1 MLEITT
7 PVGRLV
13 SGHPMVSHPV
23 TDDKTGLPKM
33 QRDNITPQVSFYFG
47 LAIQKGAEQH
57 WNQTEWGAK
66 IWNEALA
73 AWPNGETQQPTFSW
87 KISDG
92 DSTIPNKKMKKPCDR
107 EGYPGHWVLHVSNGF
122 PIKCFNRGNYEP
134 TQQIQQKEMI
144 KPGDYCR
151 AVFTVTSNNSK
162 QTAGMY
168 LNPALFEMYQAGIEI
183 QTESSVDASSTLGAT
198 VAQLPAGAMVDPNV
212 PAMQQQPIQQQPAPP
227 MQQQP
232 APPIQQQQPAPPI
245 QQQQQQQPGMAP
257 IAPATDL
264 LTPPPAAPMRVLQG
278 VAYTVEA
285 LRLAGYTPEAIAAL
299 PQQ

>member
-33 QRDNITPQVSFYFG
+33 QRDNVTPQVSFYFG
-47 LAIQKGAEQH
+47 LAIQKGTEKH

-66 IWNEALA
+66 IWNEGLA
-73 AWPNGETQQPTFSW
+73 AWPSGEYQQVGFSW
-87 KISDG
+87 KITDG
-92 DSTIPNKKMKKPCDR
+92 DSTVPNKKMKKPCDR
-107 EGYPGHWVLHVSNGF
+107 EGYPGHWVIHVSNGF
-122 PIKCFNRGNYEP
+122 PVKCFNRGNYEP

-151 AVFTVTSNNSK
+151 AVITVASNKST

-183 QTESSVDASSTLGAT
+183 QTESSVDAASTLGAT
-198 VAQLPAGAMVDPNV
+198 AGQLPAGAMVDPNV
-212 PAMQQQPIQQQPAPP
+212 PAQQPAPMGQP
-227 MQQQP
+227 APAMQQPAPMAQQPAPAMQQQP
-232 APPIQQQQPAPPI
+232 APMTPAP
-245 QQQQQQQPGMAP
+245 GAAP
-257 IAPATDL
+257 IAPAMDM
-264 LTPPPAAPMRVLQG
+264 LTPAPARVLNG
-278 VAYTVEA
+278 TAYTD
-285 LRLAGYTPEAIAAL
+285 
-299 PQQ
+299 

>member
-33 QRDNITPQVSFYFG
+33 QRDNVTPQVSFYFG
-47 LAIQKGAEQH
+47 LAIAKAPGETH

-66 IWNEALA
+66 IFNEALA

-87 KISDG
+87 KITDG
-92 DSTIPNKKMKKPCDR
+92 DSTVPNKKMKKPCDR
-107 EGYPGHWVLHVSNGF
+107 EGYPGHWIIHVSNGF

-151 AVFTVTSNNSK
+151 AVITVASNKST

-183 QTESSVDASSTLGAT
+183 QTESSVDAASTLGAT
-198 VAQLPAGAMVDPNV
+198 AAQLPAGAMVDPNV
-212 PAMQQQPIQQQPAPP
+212 PAPVQTQQPAPVQTQQ
-227 MQQQP
+227 MQQP
-232 APPIQQQQPAPPI
+232 APVQTQQMAPAP
-245 QQQQQQQPGMAP
+245 GTTT

-264 LTPPPAAPMRVLQG
+264 LTPAAAPMRILQG

-285 LRLAGYTPEAIAAL
+285 LQTAGYTPEAIAAL